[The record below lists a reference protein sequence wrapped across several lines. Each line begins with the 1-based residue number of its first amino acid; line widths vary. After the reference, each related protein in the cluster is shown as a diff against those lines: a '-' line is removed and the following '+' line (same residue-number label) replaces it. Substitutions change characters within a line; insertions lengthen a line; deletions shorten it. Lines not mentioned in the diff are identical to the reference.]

1 MNVKLVIHN
10 ELVVDCLL
18 VVTGELYSNTGQV
31 ESGFQLKKKLDL
43 QNRLLKL
50 QAPW

>member
-1 MNVKLVIHN
+1 MNVNLVIRN

-18 VVTGELYSNTGQV
+18 VVIGELYSNKGQV
-31 ESGFQLKKKLDL
+31 ESGFQLKRKLDL

>member
-18 VVTGELYSNTGQV
+18 VVIGELYSNTVQV
-31 ESGFQLKKKLDL
+31 ESGFQLK
-43 QNRLLKL
+43 RES
-50 QAPW
+50 

>member
-1 MNVKLVIHN
+1 MNVKFVIYN

-18 VVTGELYSNTGQV
+18 VVTGELCSNTGQV

-50 QAPW
+50 QSPW

>member
-1 MNVKLVIHN
+1 VNVKLVIHN
-10 ELVVDCLL
+10 EWVVDCLL
-18 VVTGELYSNTGQV
+18 MVIGELYNNTGQV
-31 ESGFQLKKKLDL
+31 VSGFQLKNKLHL